1 MKRGLIFGLIAA
13 IGLSAMPTLVNAAPK
28 IKVGVLRCDV
38 AGGTGFILGSSK
50 ELSCTYTPAGS
61 GPIGTYKGRINRFG
75 LDIGRTRASQLVWG
89 VLAPSKS
96 VGPEALAGEYGGV
109 SVEATAGVG
118 LGANAMIGGFQ
129 KSIALQPV
137 SLQTQQGVDI
147 AAGISSLT
155 LTPQ

>member
-1 MKRGLIFGLIAA
+1 MKRSLVIGLVAALGVSSFATAA
-13 IGLSAMPTLVNAAPK
+13 IAAPK
-28 IKVGVLRCDV
+28 LKIGVLRCDV
-38 AGGTGFILGSSK
+38 DGGTGFVLGSSK
-50 ELSCTYTPAGS
+50 KLSCVYTPAGN
-61 GPIGTYKGRINRFG
+61 GPIGTYTGRINKFG

-89 VLAPSKS
+89 VLAPSKN

-118 LGANAMIGGFQ
+118 LGANVMIGGFQ

-137 SLQTQQGVDI
+137 SLQTQQGIDI

-155 LTPQ
+155 LTAQ

>member
-1 MKRGLIFGLIAA
+1 MKRGLILGLVAA
-13 IGLSAMPTLVNAAPK
+13 ISLTALPTLANAAPK
-28 IKVGVLRCDV
+28 IKIGVLRCDV

-50 ELSCTYTPAGS
+50 ELSCTYTPAGN
-61 GPIGTYKGRINRFG
+61 GPVGTYKGRINRFG

-96 VGPEALAGEYGGV
+96 VSPEALAGEYGGV